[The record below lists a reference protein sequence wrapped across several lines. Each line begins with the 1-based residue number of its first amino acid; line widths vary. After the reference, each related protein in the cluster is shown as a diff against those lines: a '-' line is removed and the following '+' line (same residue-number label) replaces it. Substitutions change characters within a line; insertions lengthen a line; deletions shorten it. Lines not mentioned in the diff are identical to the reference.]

1 MGSEKKDGPFVGLSN
16 TRMPSLAAVDRLH
29 WARSPRSQ
37 CSPTSSPDP
46 ASTAKSSSSDM
57 SLSCVTRGTSRDDC
71 SYSRFLAWAAVQRNA
86 SRFMSSSDRLSCP
99 LIRCRKQLPDHESML
114 KHLASCPQLP
124 TREYWCYDHMRVE
137 HFDDAKCKRCIS
149 HPSRRRRML
158 SMAKGFFSTLGHK
171 SKRGPELEFDVDDT
185 TALAP
190 PSYLESLSFDP
201 PAEPELSSTEILE
214 IDSTEVVVTQA
225 PVDAVPIVDP
235 QDLML
240 PELDSTMI
248 PSQAPPQWQP
258 ELWDVPQSSNRLT
271 AAAPMYES
279 VPSKQPASLGH
290 SQDTPFGQQGPRPV
304 PAASRSKYL
313 SPSSSVRSTTSTMS
327 NVSNISSVTA
337 ASSLWSTPSTAWSGF
352 ETNLTT
358 PSTGLISPV
367 DMCPEHDFPDLAK
380 RCPSDPLDMLPELP
394 ELEADMPAMPEL
406 SSGDFFSFDTDL
418 TKLSYPDNFVLEE
431 ENIEPSALHP
441 AEAQGSGPIQSE
453 TKSLVA
459 SAWDALQEHIV
470 SSADKIQH
478 IQNNPLVDQLK
489 LLSAKTI
496 AQRGFSSLRG
506 ILESRP
512 SASPLDTLCLV
523 HVIYSFALVVYGDD
537 ATRRSSDFYTQSL
550 LYSTWFTPDNQA
562 FYREVVK
569 AIWQPG
575 DMTLEQLESLKAAQA
590 GQPGWPHSVKGKE
603 RATRPSGGITK
614 GPDPLV
620 TTALHFLDELEISAV
635 LGASSEASASD
646 LHARHSQDGAVNC
659 QTATP
664 IAENVARLFNALSIL
679 VNQYHNVVGLIAELS
694 NVNQGISG
702 GLILSTRRFEL
713 EALQAG
719 QSCIVPVQYFD
730 DYVPMVRSL
739 CDPIYELDSSPEAPQ
754 RQHYYSLSMA
764 LSEALIAELD
774 AAPLDAGE
782 ISELESDDDALFDC
796 IIDSLTPSLTDDF
809 IMDMGMDMETQPLLS
824 LEQEEVSKSTDL
836 GKLTHKSTHSED
848 STSASSTESPS
859 STAFR
864 PKNAL
869 QTPVSPTSPP
879 QQKPEMADAC
889 CELCGYR
896 PKGDPRWFHG
906 SMAKHKKTQHSTD
919 PPKIYKCPYPGCVSA
934 YKNRPDNLRQHQIEK
949 NHFVDG
955 HDGASRRPSKRKK
968 MA

>member
-1 MGSEKKDGPFVGLSN
+1 
-16 TRMPSLAAVDRLH
+16 
-29 WARSPRSQ
+29 
-37 CSPTSSPDP
+37 
-46 ASTAKSSSSDM
+46 M

-185 TALAP
+185 AALAP

-214 IDSTEVVVTQA
+214 IDSTEVVATQA
-225 PVDAVPIVDP
+225 PVDTVPIVDP

-258 ELWDVPQSSNRLT
+258 QLWDVPQSSNRFT
-271 AAAPMYES
+271 AAAPTYES
-279 VPSKQPASLGH
+279 VPAKQPASQGH
-290 SQDTPFGQQGPRPV
+290 PQETPFGQQGPRPV
-304 PAASRSKYL
+304 PAASRSKHL

-358 PSTGLISPV
+358 SSTGLISPV
-367 DMCPEHDFPDLAK
+367 DMCPEYDFPDLSK
-380 RCPSDPLDMLPELP
+380 QCPSDPLGMLPELP
-394 ELEADMPAMPEL
+394 ELEADMPTMPEL

-431 ENIEPSALHP
+431 ENIEPSALHSTG
-441 AEAQGSGPIQSE
+441 AQGSGSIQSE

-590 GQPGWPHSVKGKE
+590 GQPAWPRSVKGKE

-620 TTALHFLDELEISAV
+620 TTALHFLD
-635 LGASSEASASD
+635 
-646 LHARHSQDGAVNC
+646 
-659 QTATP
+659 
-664 IAENVARLFNALSIL
+664 
-679 VNQYHNVVGLIAELS
+679 
-694 NVNQGISG
+694 
-702 GLILSTRRFEL
+702 
-713 EALQAG
+713 
-719 QSCIVPVQYFD
+719 
-730 DYVPMVRSL
+730 
-739 CDPIYELDSSPEAPQ
+739 
-754 RQHYYSLSMA
+754 
-764 LSEALIAELD
+764 
-774 AAPLDAGE
+774 
-782 ISELESDDDALFDC
+782 
-796 IIDSLTPSLTDDF
+796 
-809 IMDMGMDMETQPLLS
+809 GM
-824 LEQEEVSKSTDL
+824 
-836 GKLTHKSTHSED
+836 
-848 STSASSTESPS
+848 
-859 STAFR
+859 
-864 PKNAL
+864 
-869 QTPVSPTSPP
+869 
-879 QQKPEMADAC
+879 C
-889 CELCGYR
+889 
-896 PKGDPRWFHG
+896 
-906 SMAKHKKTQHSTD
+906 
-919 PPKIYKCPYPGCVSA
+919 
-934 YKNRPDNLRQHQIEK
+934 
-949 NHFVDG
+949 
-955 HDGASRRPSKRKK
+955 
-968 MA
+968 